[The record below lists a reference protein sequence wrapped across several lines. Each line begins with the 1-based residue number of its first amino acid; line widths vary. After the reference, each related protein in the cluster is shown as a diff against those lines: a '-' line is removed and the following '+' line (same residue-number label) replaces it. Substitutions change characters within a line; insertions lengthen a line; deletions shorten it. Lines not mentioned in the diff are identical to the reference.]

1 MEIRTLDGKYLIS
14 WVFVVVL
21 SFFYINLFDL
31 QFRKHIYFRIISMWI
46 ILRRSWN
53 YQYPNVTIF
62 ERINIIFQYRSM

>member
-21 SFFYINLFDL
+21 SLFYVNLFDL

-62 ERINIIFQYRSM
+62 EKINIIFQYRSM

>member
-21 SFFYINLFDL
+21 SLFYVNLFDL
-31 QFRKHIYFRIISMWI
+31 QFRKHIYFRTISMWI